1 MVWKDFLHI
10 SHRPCETFPE
20 TLNFASRLKK
30 PLRWFFGPKNR
41 FLKDPA
47 SHRMQCLTSKMRGI
61 AACALAGACAL
72 SLAFASPARADETS
86 IAELEAQVAKASQVY
101 EDAMEKVSQLE
112 ASAAENQER
121 ITEIE
126 AEIPQQKTKSAEA
139 IRRLYKFGQNKNG
152 LLELILSADDF
163 NSFISVVSYLGAVQ
177 DANTAEANR
186 LAQLKGELETT
197 QAELEAQKAEAED
210 QREVA
215 DQALKDAEKL
225 RDEAVAEAARKAAEE
240 AARAAARSAAQE
252 AVFGGDTSALNSAI
266 HESAPHDQPAAQQA
280 PETAPDQTVSANPN
294 SSSEPADRES
304 FIAEWTE
311 RIDAY
316 LAGSPLEGYGYAFAE
331 AACDYGVDPRW
342 SPAISNTESSKGA
355 CCFRPYNA
363 WGWGQASWPDWDTA
377 IRAHV
382 KGLAEGYG
390 YTISEAA
397 AQKYCPPNAHDWY
410 VATASEMAK
419 I

>member
-1 MVWKDFLHI
+1 M
-10 SHRPCETFPE
+10 T
-20 TLNFASRLKK
+20 
-30 PLRWFFGPKNR
+30 R
-41 FLKDPA
+41 FTTKL
-47 SHRMQCLTSKMRGI
+47 RGI
-61 AACALAGACAL
+61 AAGLCAGVVAL
-72 SLAFASPARADETS
+72 SLGFASPAIADEPS
-86 IAELEAQVAKASQVY
+86 IDELEARVAAAAKTY
-101 EDAMEKVSQLE
+101 EDAMAKVQQLE
-112 ASAAENQER
+112 ASIQENQAK
-121 ITEIE
+121 IADIE
-126 AEIPQQKTKSAEA
+126 ARIPEQKEKSAEA

-152 LLELILSADDF
+152 LLELILSTDDF
-163 NSFISVVSYLGAVQ
+163 NSFISMVGYLGAVT

-186 LAQLKGELETT
+186 LSNLKAELESTEAT
-197 QAELEAQKAEAED
+197 LEAQKEEAEK
-210 QREVA
+210 QREIA
-215 DQALKDAEKL
+215 DQAVEEAEEL
-225 RDEAVAEAARKAAEE
+225 RDQAVAEAARKAAEE

-266 HESAPHDQPAAQQA
+266 HESAPQNQPPAAEPA
-280 PETAPDQTVSANPN
+280 KPSESPSSSANPN
-294 SSSEPADRES
+294 ASVEPTDRDS

-316 LAGSPLEGYGYAFAE
+316 LAGSPLAGYGYAFAE

-355 CCFRPYNA
+355 NCFLPHNA
-363 WGWGQASWPDWDTA
+363 WGWGETTWPDWETA

-382 KGLAEGYG
+382 RGLAQGYG